1 MIFDHQISCDWDL
14 WFERYALR
22 IKILPQ
28 ESIIKK
34 KFKKP
39 MESCGKCWKYWIFRT
54 FNHKLWFLTGVNVIE
69 ITEYSYDIYYAFLK
83 YLYNDCIDI
92 KPKKAVN
99 LLVLADN
106 YKEEELKLKCVDIIK
121 ADIILENMCPL
132 YCALIEY
139 NLLEIEDF
147 YFNFA
152 ITKMN

>member
-1 MIFDHQISCDWDL
+1 
-14 WFERYALR
+14 
-22 IKILPQ
+22 
-28 ESIIKK
+28 
-34 KFKKP
+34 
-39 MESCGKCWKYWIFRT
+39 
-54 FNHKLWFLTGVNVIE
+54 
-69 ITEYSYDIYYAFLK
+69 
-83 YLYNDCIDI
+83 
-92 KPKKAVN
+92 VN

-106 YKEEELKLKCVDIIK
+106 HKEEELKLKCVDIIK

>member
-1 MIFDHQISCDWDL
+1 M
-14 WFERYALR
+14 R
-22 IKILPQ
+22 
-28 ESIIKK
+28 ESTENK
-34 KFKKP
+34 
-39 MESCGKCWKYWIFRT
+39 
-54 FNHKLWFLTGVNVIE
+54 TGINVIE
-69 ITEYSYDIYYAFLK
+69 ITEYSYDIYYTFLK

-152 ITKMN
+152 ITKMNQILITEGFGQMDENWMKKFMERAAKNHVFK